1 MTDPESR
8 AGQAPQDALDMSRRL
23 AQEGSSVLHQTEPPE
38 KEWDEFCDSFSE
50 SHRGW
55 IVTLRSVDTELLET
69 DPTRAFEEGRVL
81 VRGEVLSDVRLVQE
95 DGGVHIDLRVGEGHG
110 GGAHIVEQP
119 VRLMVK
125 RTHEGADAGLRV
137 DAQDGHSAL
146 LLFRVPARPAELDG
160 IAPAELEQPDSRTV
174 IPVREEPDQEVGRGG
189 SDEGDETR

>member
-1 MTDPESR
+1 MTNPESR
-8 AGQAPQDALDMSRRL
+8 ADQAHQDALDLSRRL
-23 AQEGSSVLHQTEPPE
+23 AHEGSSVLHQTEPPE
-38 KEWDEFCDSFSE
+38 EEWDAFCDAFSE

-95 DGGVHIDLRVGEGHG
+95 NGGVHIDLRVGEGPG

-160 IAPAELEQPDSRTV
+160 IAPAELEQDSRTV
-174 IPVREEPDQEVGRGG
+174 IPLREGPDQEVGRGG